1 MISFLEKTVEEVFAT
16 LDCCL
21 AMTETA
27 FEKSGDVNAMP
38 GTCEYGS
45 RRTGALA
52 TGTSKKKMIKSN
64 ER

>member
-1 MISFLEKTVEEVFAT
+1 MISFLFAT

-27 FEKSGDVNAMP
+27 FEKSGDVNVMP
-38 GTCEYGS
+38 GMYEYGS

-52 TGTSKKKMIKSN
+52 TGTSKKNKIKSN
-64 ER
+64 EK